1 MPKTITVKGTG
12 KVSAKPDY
20 VVISMSLSSQDMEYD
35 KAMELAADELEQ
47 LKNALCGAGFDE
59 KALKTSNFNVRT
71 DYINLKDAD
80 GNYRNEFN
88 GYVVLHAIKLGF
100 DFDTTRLSKVL
111 SAVSG
116 CLSNPELSIKF
127 TVKDASAVNEEML
140 RLASRNAKHKAEILC
155 DASGVELGALLSV
168 DYSWGELD
176 LVSATNYRMAGEC
189 MRMSELSRGVDI
201 EPDDI
206 EISDT
211 ATFVWEIKQP

>member
-1 MPKTITVKGTG
+1 MSKTITVKGSG

-35 KAMELAADELEQ
+35 KAMELAANELNQ
-47 LKNALCGAGFDE
+47 LKNALQGAGFEE

-71 DYINLKDAD
+71 DYINIKDAD
-80 GNYRNEFN
+80 GSYQNKFN
-88 GYVVLHAIKLGF
+88 GYVVLHSIKLGF
-100 DFDTTRLSKVL
+100 DFDTAKLSKAL
-111 SAVSG
+111 SAVSE

-127 TVKDASAVNEEML
+127 TVRDESAVNEEML
-140 RLASRNAKHKAEILC
+140 RLASQNARRKAEILC

-168 DYSWGELD
+168 DHNWGESD
-176 LVSATNYRMAGEC
+176 HVSATNYRMAAEC
-189 MRMSELSRGVDI
+189 MKMSELSRGVDI

-211 ATFVWEIKQP
+211 VTFVWEIK